1 MNRCKWKNLET
12 NPIYI
17 EYHDKEW
24 GVVSRADSHLFE
36 MLVLESFHCG
46 LSWLIILKKRE
57 AFRSAFDGFEVERV
71 AEYDEAKIEELMQ
84 NTAIVRNRAKIVAAV
99 ANARAFIEVQREFGS
114 FADYIWS
121 FTDGEV
127 IYGDFNLG
135 ITRNALSDKVAKDL
149 KKRGFKFMGTVTTYS
164 YLEAI
169 GVMNNHAS
177 ECFRHVSHTVK
188 FGKI

>member
-1 MNRCKWKNLET
+1 MSRCKWKNLET

-24 GVVSRADSHLFE
+24 GVVSRDDRHLFE
-36 MLVLESFHCG
+36 MLILESFHCG
-46 LSWLIILKKRE
+46 LSWLLILGKRE

-71 AEYDEAKIEELMQ
+71 AGYDEAKIEELMQ
-84 NTAIVRNRAKIVAAV
+84 NAAIVRNRAKIVAAV
-99 ANARAFIEVQREFGS
+99 ANARAFIEVQREFNS
-114 FADYIWS
+114 FASYIWS

-127 IYGDFNLG
+127 VYGDFNLG

-149 KKRGFKFMGTVTTYS
+149 KRRGFKFMGTVTTYS
-164 YLEAI
+164 FLEAI

-177 ECFRHVSHTVK
+177 ECFRCHQK
-188 FGKI
+188 